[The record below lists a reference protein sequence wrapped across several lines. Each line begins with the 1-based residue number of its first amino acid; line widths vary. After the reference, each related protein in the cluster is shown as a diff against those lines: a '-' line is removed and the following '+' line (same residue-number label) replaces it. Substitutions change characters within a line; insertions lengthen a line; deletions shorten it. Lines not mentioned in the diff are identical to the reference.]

1 MRRIHGLF
9 SAVLLGALAACGGDD
24 PMDELDLGE
33 AELAASAPGLKAT
46 FTASSDWGSGYNGV
60 ITITNTTTSPI
71 TDWEL
76 KFKLNGGA
84 SISGAPWGAGGSATQ
99 ASDGTWTI
107 LPNSWGGN
115 VVPASGSVTVSYGGS
130 GGSFSGVS
138 SCTINGYSCNGSGP
152 PPGDATPPTVSVSAS
167 PGTLTSAGSV
177 TLSATA
183 SDNVGVTKVEFYRN
197 GALLATDTASP
208 FSASDAF
215 SQSGQ
220 NGAYSYTAKA
230 FDAAGNSATS
240 SAASVTVSIS
250 GNPPPPPPPGGR
262 MYIGYAGTW
271 NTSLYDLTTTN
282 IPSYYTHLN
291 LSFVRPN
298 TNYVKGSREFDQA
311 VAGLEF
317 VEGATTFSGQ
327 NKLTAAQAQAL
338 INNIQAL
345 RTRGTQVWLSVG
357 GWSYSQG
364 SQWASF
370 NPARVVDL
378 AEDLGVDGIDI
389 DWESSGS
396 NCNKLSAAQFS
407 CTKDAEIAGI
417 ISGLYSTIQGRGLSL
432 GISIAGWSTGAYYVQ
447 GTPFEEGKVQWG
459 SPFGGT
465 MYSVVKNHGNK
476 LHHINLMSYD
486 GGEYYDP
493 REGYESYRAIYSG
506 PIAMGLEIAPEG
518 SGGAVLRLN
527 ADPGTVYD
535 AEMLTGQNNMA
546 TKYYNVETLAN
557 YIKYKGH
564 PNDGMMVWQV
574 WKERVHS
581 APPAGA
587 ASVNATGQKV
597 CQMLS
602 ITSNCSQ
609 SIPSLPK
616 L

>member
-1 MRRIHGLF
+1 MSFMRSLLSVG
-9 SAVLLGALAACGGDD
+9 LLGLVASCAGE
-24 PMDELDLGE
+24 ELSEPTESEEL
-33 AELAASAPGLKAT
+33 ELATAPGLTAT
-46 FTASSDWGSGYNGV
+46 LGVSSSWEGGFNGL
-60 ITITNTTTSPI
+60 ITITNTTSSPI

-76 KFKLNGGA
+76 KFKFNGNA
-84 SISGAPWGAGGSATQ
+84 SISGTPWGAGGSATR
-99 ASDGTWTI
+99 AGDGTWTI

-115 VVPASGSVTVSYGGS
+115 NVPANGSVTVTYGGT
-130 GGSFSGVS
+130 GTFSGVS
-138 SCTINGYSCNGSGP
+138 TCTINGYSCSGGGSS
-152 PPGDATPPTVSVSAS
+152 GDTTPPTVSLSATPS
-167 PGTLTSAGSV
+167 SLTSAGSV
-177 TLSATA
+177 SLAATA

-197 GALLATDTASP
+197 GALLVQDTTSP
-208 FSASDAF
+208 FSASDSF
-215 SQSGQ
+215 SGSAQ
-220 NGAYSYTAKA
+220 NGTYNYTAKA
-230 FDAAGNSATS
+230 FDAAGNSTTS
-240 SAASVTVSIS
+240 SVKSVTVSIS
-250 GNPPPPPPPGGR
+250 GGTPGPAR
-262 MYIGYAGTW
+262 MYIGYSSSW

-282 IPSYYTHLN
+282 IPSYYSHLN
-291 LSFVRPN
+291 LAFVRPN
-298 TNYVKGSREFDQA
+298 TTYVKGSREFDQA

-317 VEGATTFSGQ
+317 VEGATTPNGQ

-345 RTRGTQVWLSVG
+345 RARGTQVWISVG

-370 NPARVVDL
+370 NAARVVDL
-378 AEDLGVDGIDI
+378 AEDLGVNGVDI

-396 NCNKLSAAQFS
+396 SCNKLSAAQFS
-407 CTKDAEIAGI
+407 CTKDGEIAGI
-417 ISGLYSTIQGRGLSL
+417 ITSLYNTIQSRGLNL

-465 MYSVVKNHGNK
+465 MYNVVKNHGNK

-493 REGYESYRAIYSG
+493 REGYASYRAIYSG

-518 SGGAVLRLN
+518 SGGAVLKLN

-535 AEMLTGQNNMA
+535 AEMLTGTNNMA

-557 YIKYKGH
+557 YIKYAGGA
-564 PNDGMMVWQV
+564 NDGMMIWQI
-574 WKERVHS
+574 WKERVY
-581 APPAGA
+581 APPPAGA
-587 ASVNATGQKV
+587 ATVNSTGQMV

-602 ITSNCSQ
+602 IVSNCNQ

-616 L
+616 Y